1 MGLSNACSEFEGAP
15 CVASSS
21 RLSPVWP
28 SDTEGRCVLR
38 CPKRWQWETPPPL
51 AVGSRLAFVASFLG
65 RTLRYT
71 YEITDLV
78 PNARLVMATA
88 EGPFPMET
96 AYSWEPVAPDATTM
110 TLRPGQPAGFSRFV
124 APVMAPAMRR
134 ANTKDLRR
142 LKRILEQR

>member
-1 MGLSNACSEFEGAP
+1 MNALVDVTTEITIDRPLEAVAQFARDPSHAP
-15 CVASSS
+15 QWYANIHSV
-21 RLSPVWP
+21 
-28 SDTEGRCVLR
+28 
-38 CPKRWQWETPPPL
+38 QWETPPPL

-71 YEITDLV
+71 YEITELV

-96 AYSWEPVAPDATTM
+96 TYSWEPAGPEATTM
-110 TLRPGQPAGFSRFV
+110 TLRNRGQPAGFSRFV

>member
-1 MGLSNACSEFEGAP
+1 MSALVDVTTEITIDRPLEAVAEFAGDPSHAP
-15 CVASSS
+15 QWYANIRSV
-21 RLSPVWP
+21 
-28 SDTEGRCVLR
+28 
-38 CPKRWQWETPPPL
+38 QWETPPPL

-71 YEITDLV
+71 YEIIELV

-96 AYSWEPVAPDATTM
+96 TYSWEPVAPEATTM
-110 TLRPGQPAGFSRFV
+110 TLRNRGQPAGFSRFV